1 MRKVVEAGGEL
12 KSFAVASRV
21 LKKVGEVAISNQHV
35 RRLTEEIGHDLAA
48 QRDQQV
54 EDYLHHRRAEPTEP
68 APAGAVVAV
77 DGGRIQTRV
86 PCPGQGPGV
95 HEHGWKEDKVACLY
109 AVAGSEFAD
118 DPHLAPPRAFLD
130 TGHVDELAKDLHAQ
144 RGLNPDWPKLPKAQK
159 SLLPKRSRA
168 STAEADTGSQSAP
181 AWPPPRGPRTC
192 VATIRDSEAFGKMV
206 AAEAYA
212 RNFYSAKRRAFLAD
226 GQRYNWTIRDKWFA
240 DFEPIVD
247 FVHVVSYLYAAATAT
262 AADLTERWTLYVM
275 WMTLCWQGQEA
286 IAAIQQQ
293 AQTRGLDPPDPDTAE
308 TDPRVAVPR
317 TITYLTNNATH
328 MDYPRYRRLG
338 LPVTSAAVESLI
350 KEMNYRVKGTE
361 KFWNHPESAEAILQ
375 VRAAILCDDDPLERY
390 LATRPG
396 SPHRYTR
403 GNTPTPT
410 LAA

>member
-1 MRKVVEAGGEL
+1 M

-21 LKKVGEVAISNQHV
+21 LQKVGEVAISGQHV
-35 RRLTEEIGHDLAA
+35 RRLTEEIGHELTER
-48 QRDQQV
+48 RDRQV
-54 EDYLHHRRAEPTEP
+54 EDYLHHRRAEPSEP

-86 PCPGQGPGV
+86 PTTGQGPGV

-118 DPHLAPPRAFLD
+118 DPHPEPPRAFVD
-130 TGHVDELAKDLHAQ
+130 AGHVDELAKDLHAQ
-144 RGLNPDWPKLPKAQK
+144 RGLNPDWPTSPKARK
-159 SLLPKRSRA
+159 SRAPKRTRA
-168 STAEADTGSQSAP
+168 AAAEADPGSQPAP
-181 AWPPPRGPRTC
+181 AWPPQRGPRTC
-192 VATIRDSEAFGKMV
+192 VATMRDSEAFGKMV
-206 AAEAYA
+206 AAEAYD
-212 RNFYSAKRRAFLAD
+212 RNFYSVPRRAFLGD
-226 GQRYNWTIRDKWFA
+226 GQHYNWTIRDKWFA

-262 AADLTERWTLYVM
+262 AADLTERWTLYVK
-275 WMTLCWQGQEA
+275 WMTLCWQGQVQEA

-293 AQTRGLDPPDPDTAE
+293 AQTRGLGPPDPDAAE
-308 TDPRVAVPR
+308 TDPRAVVPR
-317 TITYLTNNATH
+317 TVTYLTNNTAH
-328 MDYPRYRRLG
+328 MDYPRYRRMG

-350 KEMNYRVKGTE
+350 KEVNYRVKGTE
-361 KFWNHPESAEAILQ
+361 KFWNHPEGAEAILQ
-375 VRAAILCDDDPLERY
+375 VRAAILCDDDRLERY

-403 GNTPTPT
+403 GNTPTRTT